1 MGVSFKTPSSAEQA
15 LGEQFRSAAAQRGND
30 GSARRREAAFSRF
43 AAAGLPNRHN
53 ESWHYTDLRSLV
65 REALPPAPRPDAA
78 LVADARERLKAHALP
93 GAVRLVV
100 LDGCFSPDLSDLS
113 GLGPHVRVTPVL
125 EALTTD
131 ALDTDLVTAQ
141 KLGAEESIL
150 ALNAAFVQGGV
161 LIEVEPGVKVE
172 PVIELVSL
180 LSGRVPAAT
189 YERSYVRLGDHASAT
204 VVERHAALGEARS
217 LANAVLVVS
226 VGDGASFEHLARID
240 GLGAQAL
247 HLGTTLVRLGA
258 DARFDGTT
266 LIATPGVT
274 RRQAYLEFA
283 GPHSVA
289 HFNGVSLLDGR
300 CHADTTI
307 IVTHTAPHCESRELY
322 KHILDDES
330 TGIYQGKVVVAPGAQ
345 KTDGKMLSKAI
356 FLGEAATMYNKPEL
370 EIFADDVVCGHGATV
385 GSLDED
391 QLFYLRARGI
401 PLREAQ
407 ALLLE
412 AFASEAIAAV
422 QVEAVRHE
430 MGERIGQWLRQHGR

>member
-1 MGVSFKTPSSAEQA
+1 MGVSLKVPSSAEQA
-15 LGEQFRSAAAQRGND
+15 LGDQFRTVAAQHGRD
-30 GSARRREAAFSRF
+30 GSSARREAAFSRF
-43 AAAGLPNRHN
+43 AAAGLPNRHI
-53 ESWHYTDLRSLV
+53 ESWHYTDLRSLL
-65 REALPPAPRPDAA
+65 REALPPASTPDPAV
-78 LVADARERLKAHALP
+78 VAEARERLKAHALP
-93 GAVRLVV
+93 GSVRVVV
-100 LDGCFSPDLSDLS
+100 LDGFFNPELSDLS
-113 GLGPHVRVTPVL
+113 GLGPHVRVTPVIDAL
-125 EALTTD
+125 VAEALD
-131 ALDTDLVTAQ
+131 ADLAAAQ

-150 ALNAAFVQGGV
+150 ALNAAFLQGGV
-161 LIEVEPGVKVE
+161 MIAVEPGVKVE
-172 PVIELVSL
+172 PVIELVSV

-189 YERSYVRLGDHASAT
+189 YQRSYVRLGDHASAT

-217 LANAVLVVS
+217 SANAVLVVS
-226 VGDGASFEHLARID
+226 VGDGASFDHLARID

-247 HLGTTLVRLGA
+247 HLGLTLVRLGA

-266 LIATPGVT
+266 LIATPGIT

-283 GPHSVA
+283 GPHSTA

-322 KHILDDES
+322 KHILDEES

-412 AFASEAIAAV
+412 AFAAEAIAAV
-422 QVEAVRHE
+422 QVDVVRHE

>member
-1 MGVSFKTPSSAEQA
+1 MGMSFKIPSGAEQA
-15 LGEQFRSAAAQRGND
+15 LVEQFRSAAAKRGND
-30 GSARRREAAFSRF
+30 EPAARREAAFSRF
-43 AAAGLPNRHN
+43 TAEGLPNRHL
-53 ESWHYTDLRSLV
+53 ESWHYTDLRTIL
-65 REALPPAPRPDAA
+65 REALPPAAVPDAA
-78 LVADARERLKAHALP
+78 LVAEARERLKAHALP

-100 LDGCFSPDLSDLS
+100 LDGCFNPDLSDLS

-125 EALTTD
+125 EALSSDRLD
-131 ALDTDLVTAQ
+131 ADLATAQ
-141 KLGAEESIL
+141 TLGAEESIL
-150 ALNAAFVQGGV
+150 ALNAAFLQGGV
-161 LIEVEPGVKVE
+161 MVEVEPGFKVE
-172 PVIELVSL
+172 PVIEIVSL
-180 LSGRVPAAT
+180 LSGGIPAAT
-189 YERSYVRLGDHASAT
+189 YERSYVLLGDHSSAT
-204 VVERHAALGEARS
+204 VIERHAALGEARS
-217 LANAVLVVS
+217 SANAVLVVS
-226 VGDGASFEHLARID
+226 VGDGASFDHLARID

-247 HLGTTLVRLGA
+247 HLGMTLVRLGA
-258 DARFDGTT
+258 DARFEGTT
-266 LIATPGVT
+266 LIATPGTT

-283 GPHSVA
+283 GPHSAA

-322 KHILDDES
+322 KHILDDEA

-412 AFASEAIAAV
+412 AFAAEAIAAV
-422 QVEAVRHE
+422 QVEAVRQE

>member
-1 MGVSFKTPSSAEQA
+1 MGVSFKTPNGAEQA
-15 LGEQFRSAAAQRGND
+15 LGDQFRSAAASRGRD
-30 GSARRREAAFSRF
+30 GAARRREADFSRF
-43 AAAGLPNRHN
+43 AAAGLPNRHI
-53 ESWHYTDLRSLV
+53 ESWHYTDLRTIL
-65 REALPPAPRPDAA
+65 REALPPAPVPDVT
-78 LVADARERLKAHALP
+78 LVSAARERLKAHALP
-93 GAVRLVV
+93 GSVRLVM
-100 LDGCFSPDLSDLS
+100 LDGRFDPSLSDLS
-113 GLGPHVRVTPVL
+113 GLGPHVRVTPVI
-125 EALTTD
+125 EALSTD
-131 ALDTDLVTAQ
+131 TLDVDLASAQ
-141 KLGAEESIL
+141 NLGTEESIL
-150 ALNAAFVQGGV
+150 ALNAAFLQGGV
-161 LIEVEPGVKVE
+161 MIEVEPGVKVE
-172 PVIELVSL
+172 PVIEIVSL
-180 LSGRVPAAT
+180 LSGRVPATT
-189 YERSYVRLGDHASAT
+189 YERSYVLLGDHSSAT
-204 VVERHAALGEARS
+204 VVERHAALGEAQS
-217 LANAVLVVS
+217 SANAVLVIS
-226 VGDGASFEHLARID
+226 VGNGASFDHLARID

-247 HLGTTLVRLGA
+247 HLGMTLVRLGA

-283 GPHSVA
+283 GPHSAA

-356 FLGEAATMYNKPEL
+356 FLGEGASMYNKPEL

-385 GSLDED
+385 GSLDDD

-422 QVEAVRHE
+422 QVDAVRQE
-430 MGERIGQWLRQHGR
+430 MSERIGQWLRQHGK